1 MEGGTVTANM
11 AEKND
16 GPQHGAV
23 VVAIDGPSGS
33 GKSTVSKAL
42 AARLGW
48 QLLDTGSVYRA
59 LTWYALGQ
67 GIDLDDPNAVI
78 AAVPGFLEVWT
89 LSLDPAE
96 RWVRV
101 GETDVT
107 ESIRETG
114 ISAVVSKVAGIEQVR
129 NAVNN
134 RFREFLADSD
144 AEGIIAEGRDITT
157 VVAPDAPVRIL
168 LTADEDVRIARRL
181 AEKSGEDAASV
192 AATVSERDKKDSR
205 VTNFTAAAD
214 GVVVLDSTDLG
225 LEATIAAALDLI
237 SARSAQ

>member
-1 MEGGTVTANM
+1 MTAR
-11 AEKND
+11 D
-16 GPQHGAV
+16 QAV

-33 GKSTVSKAL
+33 GKSTVSKAV
-42 AARLGW
+42 AKRLDW

-59 LTWYALGQ
+59 LTWYSLQRGV
-67 GIDLDDPNAVI
+67 DLDDKDAVI
-78 AAVPGFLEVWT
+78 ATVPGFLEAWS
-89 LSLDPAE
+89 LSLSPDE

-101 GETDVT
+101 GDTDVT
-107 ESIRETG
+107 DRIRETE
-114 ISAVVSKVAGIEQVR
+114 ISAVVSKVAGIPEVR
-129 NAVNN
+129 DAVNQ
-134 RFREFLADSD
+134 RFREILVGTDAD
-144 AEGIIAEGRDITT
+144 GIVAEGRDITT

-181 AEKSGEDAASV
+181 AEKSGEDAARV
-192 AATVSERDKKDSR
+192 AATVTERDKKDSR

-225 LEATIAAALDLI
+225 LEATIQAALDLI

>member
-1 MEGGTVTANM
+1 MTPAPSQSSTARGD
-11 AEKND
+11 AI
-16 GPQHGAV
+16 

-42 AARLGW
+42 AQRLGW

-59 LTWYALGQ
+59 LTWFALDR
-67 GIDLDDPNAVI
+67 GIDLADPAAVI
-78 AAVPGFLEVWT
+78 DAVPAFLSVWR
-89 LSLDPAE
+89 LSLSPEE

-107 ESIRETG
+107 ERIRATE
-114 ISAVVSKVAGIEQVR
+114 ISAEVSKVAGIQPVR
-129 NAVNN
+129 DAVNQ
-134 RFREFLADSD
+134 RFRDILAAAS

-168 LTADEDVRIARRL
+168 LTADEQVRIARRL
-181 AEKSGEDAASV
+181 AEKTGEDPNTV
-192 AATVSERDKKDSR
+192 AATVSARDAKDSR
-205 VTNFTAAAD
+205 VANFTAAAE

-225 LEATIAAALDLI
+225 LEATIDAAIDVI
-237 SARSAQ
+237 ESRSAQ